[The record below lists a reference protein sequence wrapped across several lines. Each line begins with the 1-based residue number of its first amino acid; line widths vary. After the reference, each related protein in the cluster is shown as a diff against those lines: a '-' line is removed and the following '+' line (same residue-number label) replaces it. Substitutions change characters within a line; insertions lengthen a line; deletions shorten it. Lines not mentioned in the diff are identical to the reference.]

1 MATIPITFSPL
12 TVPVSVQAT
21 NINQLLAIISQY
33 LSGQIS
39 ANVSFFQQGSNWPLS
54 DQGIFF
60 NQTTQQF
67 GTWSTAQG
75 KYLPITDLIIGDT
88 KASFV
93 AGDDTAD
100 GWIQLDGRAINSVTG
115 ITNDQKSAL
124 QSLFGVDANL
134 PNYTFLSGL
143 NGLPDTGSFSD
154 IVNPAS
160 APTQAAVQALTI
172 GGSYSQTEVAALRDN
187 TATLAGSSTA
197 IQAALAQSIGY
208 SESVLTS
215 LNAGGVA
222 GPKWFVYVG
231 SQ

>member
-21 NINQLLAIISQY
+21 NINELLTIIAQY

-54 DQGIFF
+54 DQGIYF

-75 KYLPITDLIIGDT
+75 KYLPVTDLIIGDM
-88 KASFV
+88 KSSFV

-100 GWIQLDGRAINSVTG
+100 GWIQLDGRAINAVTG

-124 QSLFGVDANL
+124 QSLFGTTL

-143 NGLPDTGSFSD
+143 AGLPATTSFSG

-160 APTQAAVQALTI
+160 APTADTVASLTI

-187 TATLAGSSTA
+187 TATLAGSATA
-197 IQAALAQSIGY
+197 IQSALAQSIGY
-208 SESVLTS
+208 SEQVLAS